1 MIKDPAFYR
10 DEAERARRSA
20 DNARTHEL
28 WQQWDRLAEAYERLA
43 ATAANLA
50 QGDAEIP
57 INSNAQIWTVDDL
70 RKLIGD
76 AHLAGLGVDQ
86 IAALIHEA
94 RMALRESG
102 GDLAYAEAAVRKLAS
117 GMPRQPLKPG

>member
-20 DNARTHEL
+20 DNARLFEL
-28 WQQWDRLAEAYERLA
+28 REQWRRLAEAYERLA
-43 ATAANLA
+43 DAAAELA
-50 QGDAEIP
+50 QGDAATP
-57 INSNAQIWTVDDL
+57 INRNAQIWTVDDL

-76 AHLAGLGVDQ
+76 APLAGLGVDQ

-94 RMALRESG
+94 RMALKETG
-102 GDLAYAEAAVRKLAS
+102 GDLAYAEAAVRKLAA
-117 GMPRQPLKPG
+117 GMPRG